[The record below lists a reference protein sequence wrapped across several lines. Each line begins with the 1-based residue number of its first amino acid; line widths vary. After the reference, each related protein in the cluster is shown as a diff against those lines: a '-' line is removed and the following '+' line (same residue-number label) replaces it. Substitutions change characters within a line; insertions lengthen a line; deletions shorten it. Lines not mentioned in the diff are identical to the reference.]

1 MNSLNIDL
9 LKRVRSCSTF
19 FFLHENPSVA
29 VEDISRMYISNTSIF
44 DSIFKKYPSIF

>member
-9 LKRVRSCSTF
+9 LKRVRSCSTL